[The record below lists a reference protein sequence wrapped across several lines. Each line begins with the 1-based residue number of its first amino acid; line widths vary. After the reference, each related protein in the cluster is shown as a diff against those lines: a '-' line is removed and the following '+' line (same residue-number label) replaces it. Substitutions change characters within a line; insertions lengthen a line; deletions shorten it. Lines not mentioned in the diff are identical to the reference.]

1 MITEGP
7 CSRALGPVE
16 AARQEKGGEV
26 HRALRVCAEA
36 WGRAG
41 RLRGAAGRRAVKEAT
56 NTAMC
61 SQAEAAR
68 TKQQSSCTAFC
79 VRRRTG
85 DRDRTVSAGSELD
98 VVTNFE
104 ELTKHRGANARK
116 TNCAGKSR
124 GKSGKTRALVSRIL
138 ASLVRYSLQATT
150 PERTVAALHSEV
162 DDLGVLLDHLEEV
175 VVV

>member
-16 AARQEKGGEV
+16 AARQVKGGEV

-56 NTAMC
+56 NTGMC

-85 DRDRTVSAGSELD
+85 DRDRTAGSELE
-98 VVTNFE
+98 VVSIE
-104 ELTKHRGANARK
+104 ALTKHAGRNADTESK
-116 TNCAGKSR
+116 KSR
-124 GKSGKTRALVSRIL
+124 
-138 ASLVRYSLQATT
+138 
-150 PERTVAALHSEV
+150 
-162 DDLGVLLDHLEEV
+162 
-175 VVV
+175 